1 MTVFSAYSF
10 LTSAP
15 NIWSGAG
22 YAAWTNGLQ
31 VAIGILLLCVQSS
44 TSLSEER
51 ERGSLDILMST
62 PISTW
67 SIVWGKWLG
76 GFRGV
81 PALTVLPTGLAI
93 ILAAKGPN
101 HGWWHVV
108 MIFGLI
114 LVYGAWASSM
124 GLALATW
131 VRRLGRAVAVAVA
144 VDVFVTVGWIF
155 LIMALFQMRAE
166 NEGLMMV
173 SHFFGPGELT
183 FECAG
188 PGPQNNASTAF
199 VIIILYL
206 IASAAIV
213 LATNLSFNWFLGRI
227 TLRRAPERDVI
238 ISRRPS
244 WLRRRILRWVPSA

>member
-1 MTVFSAYSF
+1 MTVSSGYYF
-10 LTSAP
+10 LWEGLTNWTS
-15 NIWSGAG
+15 AG

-31 VAIGILLLCVQSS
+31 AAIGILLLCVQSS

-76 GFRGV
+76 SFRGV
-81 PALTVLPTGLAI
+81 PALTILPTGLAVV
-93 ILAAKGPN
+93 LAAYGPN

-114 LVYGAWASSM
+114 LAYGAWASSM

-131 VRRLGRAVAVAVA
+131 VRKLGRAVAIAVA
-144 VDVFVTVGWIF
+144 VDVFVTVGWVF
-155 LIMALFQMRAE
+155 VLLALFRMGSNQ
-166 NEGLMMV
+166 EGPMMI

-188 PGPQNNASTAF
+188 PGPRNNAGPAF
-199 VIIILYL
+199 VIIVLYL
-206 IASAAIV
+206 IASAGIL
-213 LATNLSFNWFLGRI
+213 LAAYLTFNRCLGRI
-227 TLRRAPERDVI
+227 TLKKSPKESAV

-244 WLRRRILRWVPSA
+244 TIRQRILRRVPTA